1 MKCYIFFMKDKFIYI
16 INIFYLKNE
25 MKEDEIRW
33 KKHSK
38 FFYIVFIKIFYYIYY
53 LLYNLWITFGS
64 SLILLFNI
72 ILSKFRTIYILN
84 IDY

>member
-16 INIFYLKNE
+16 INISYLKNT
-25 MKEDEIRW
+25 RW